1 MYLND
6 DDTADDAEEER
17 EEVGDSVSID
27 KGNGAVVLQEHGEKD
42 GGHGKHEDT
51 HTSIGH
57 ISTIQHGRYLCT
69 ELKQFTT
76 THISEE
82 REMSKWRV
90 KEALPRQ
97 QCKSSVQNSTS

>member
-1 MYLND
+1 M
-6 DDTADDAEEER
+6 DT
-17 EEVGDSVSID
+17 
-27 KGNGAVVLQEHGEKD
+27 GNIH
-42 GGHGKHEDT
+42 
-51 HTSIGH
+51 
-57 ISTIQHGRYLCT
+57 HGRYLCT

-97 QCKSSVQNSTS
+97 QCKSEDKWRVSLPLLSILFIRYQKQETNDLVCRVENR